1 MLVLK
6 VPFRDPNWYAAL
18 RGGMNIPLWT
28 ELTEMVIYGST

>member
-18 RGGMNIPLWT
+18 RGRTNVSLRT
-28 ELTEMVIYGST
+28 ELSEMVI